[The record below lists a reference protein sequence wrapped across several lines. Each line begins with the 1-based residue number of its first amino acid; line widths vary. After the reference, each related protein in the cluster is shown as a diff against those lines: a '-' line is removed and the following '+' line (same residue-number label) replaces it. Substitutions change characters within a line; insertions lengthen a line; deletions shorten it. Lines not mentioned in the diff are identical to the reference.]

1 VEPQRLLGTG
11 LFELTEAERH
21 PGWLQEARVG
31 DHTPE
36 SAEYGI
42 SSITFR
48 SRLPFNASRF
58 RELTTIME
66 TMETMETRAE
76 LLVTAEPEVEGQPKE
91 AGRRLSRSS
100 TVTEGGLCAAL
111 RVVRAKGLVWVASQQ
126 SHCYMGMASLAG
138 RRFDVT
144 YGAMWHAARVDSS
157 RSASQPWPN
166 LSPGFHT
173 HWEEPWGDRRTEL
186 VVRRCVACLDG
197 RPPR

>member
-1 VEPQRLLGTG
+1 M
-11 LFELTEAERH
+11 
-21 PGWLQEARVG
+21 
-31 DHTPE
+31 
-36 SAEYGI
+36 
-42 SSITFR
+42 
-48 SRLPFNASRF
+48 
-58 RELTTIME
+58 IME
-66 TMETMETRAE
+66 TERAE
-76 LLVTAEPEVEGQPKE
+76 LLVTAEQPEVEGQPKE

-186 VVRRCVACLDG
+186 VVHHPIQFVRAATQVHTASSHPIACHVAHSLAPHGASTEMANAQSIAPHRSPAAALKACRATTALNPMD
-197 RPPR
+197 